1 MQYSHFYAYNFLI
14 KFIVIHISCFQ
25 RGCLVSKDCMFI
37 ELNSQNKYMVDFV
50 VLLILLGDV
59 DGGAQLASEVEW
71 FSFQGFWNQIDMNYS
86 KNDDK

>member
-1 MQYSHFYAYNFLI
+1 
-14 KFIVIHISCFQ
+14 
-25 RGCLVSKDCMFI
+25 
-37 ELNSQNKYMVDFV
+37 MVDFV